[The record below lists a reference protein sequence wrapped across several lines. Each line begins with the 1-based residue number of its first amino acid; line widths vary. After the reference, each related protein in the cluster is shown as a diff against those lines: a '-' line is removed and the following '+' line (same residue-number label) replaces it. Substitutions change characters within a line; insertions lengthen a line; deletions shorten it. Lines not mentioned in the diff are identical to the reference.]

1 MSLFEDI
8 KSLEKRIQKEIARAA
23 NYKSISNYV
32 EVYRRSIINSISSF
46 SQADIND
53 ANIMNIISQALSDST
68 DFINIDLVDEINNGI
83 FNTIE
88 ETQLFYED
96 LGIQPVD
103 LFEGI
108 QRRKE
113 IEKITDEFNINMQS
127 MREELRDGTLKKIK
141 EVIGKEGLNRER
153 LAEEIF
159 QFADGRA
166 QWARTNAR
174 MVVSSSNRLARD
186 EVRQSANLQYG
197 FYYGSVRTNTRAF
210 CRQCAG
216 QTFTINQINNMSN
229 GQGLDVKI
237 YAGGWNCIHSWLWVD
252 PEWDQE
258 LQNTLESNRPI
269 VELTEDSL
277 DLSVPQ

>member
-1 MSLFEDI
+1 MSLFADI
-8 KSLEKRIQKEIARAA
+8 ETLETRVQKEIERAYK
-23 NYKSISNYV
+23 YKSINNFIQ
-32 EVYRRSIINSISSF
+32 VYQESILQSFEGVSRGGFNDKIIQSTINR
-46 SQADIND
+46 
-53 ANIMNIISQALSDST
+53 ALSESSG
-68 DFINIDLVDEINNGI
+68 FIDADLIEEIESGV
-83 FNTIE
+83 FRTIE
-88 ETQLFYED
+88 ETQQFYEA
-96 LGIQPVD
+96 LGVQPVD

-113 IEKITDEFNINMQS
+113 LEKITEEFNINMAT
-127 MREELRDGTLKKIK
+127 MREELRDGTIEKVK
-141 EVIGKEGLNRER
+141 EVIGKEGLNRQR
-153 LAEEIF
+153 LADEILE
-159 QFADGRA
+159 FADGHA
-166 QWARTNAR
+166 HWARTNAR